1 MSHGRIALA
10 LHGGAGAL
18 KGRDYS
24 AERAH
29 MGELAGRGRERLR
42 GGASALDV
50 ACEIVAD
57 MEASGLYVAGRG
69 ASANDAGEYELDAC
83 VMDGANQSVGAV
95 AALVGFVSPI
105 AAARAVM
112 ESTPNV
118 LLAGAGAA
126 SFAGNRGLERI
137 ADPAAWFT
145 HAAAKTGEVDH
156 AKLTGTVGCVA
167 LDPEG
172 RLAAATSTGGVP
184 DKRSGRVGDTP
195 IAGAGCWADATAAV
209 CCTGYGE
216 YFIRAAAAAQIAHR
230 MRFGDER
237 LEHAAAQSLLE
248 VQRLGGEGGLIALSA
263 TGEIAMPYNSAGMKR
278 AAVHPDGRIEVAVL
292 D

>member
-1 MSHGRIALA
+1 MTHGRVALA

-18 KGRDYS
+18 RGRDYS

-29 MGELAGRGRERLR
+29 MGELAVRGRDRLEA
-42 GGASALDV
+42 GASALDV
-50 ACEIVAD
+50 VCEIVAD

-69 ASANDAGEYELDAC
+69 ASANDVGEYELDAC
-83 VMDGANQSVGAV
+83 VMDGVDQKVGAV
-95 AALVGFVSPI
+95 AALVGFASPI

-112 ESTPNV
+112 ETTPNV
-118 LLAGAGAA
+118 LLAGDGAA
-126 SFAGNRGLERI
+126 RFAAQRGLERI
-137 ADPAAWFT
+137 VDQAAWFT
-145 HAAAKTGEVDH
+145 HAAARTMEVDH

-167 LDPEG
+167 LDKEG

-184 DKRSGRVGDTP
+184 DKRAGRVGDTP
-195 IAGAGCWADATAAV
+195 IAGAGCWADATAAA

-216 YFIRAAAAAQIAHR
+216 YFIRAAAAVQIAHR
-230 MRFGDER
+230 MRFAGEG
-237 LEHAAAQSLLE
+237 LTHAAAQSLLE
-248 VQRLGGEGGLIALSA
+248 VQTLGGEGGLIALSA
-263 TGEIAMPYNSAGMKR
+263 AGEIAMPYNSAGMKR